1 MFHLIPLANWL
12 QVGEIKVM
20 QTTTES
26 PSDIAAFFEENG
38 YYLARG
44 VFAPNEL
51 SELENDFDRIV
62 DQLQRGKEQVDAR
75 WTGAAMERLGA
86 LGTSVIH
93 THNVQT
99 FSATWLR
106 ALMHEKF
113 LGGAKAI
120 LGPDVILHHSKLFM
134 KPPGKGAPFPMHQD
148 WEYFPTVNDTMIAAV
163 VHVSD
168 ATDDMG
174 CFRVYPGSHK
184 LGRRKGMQGQGS
196 GENQELVEKYPLE
209 NATVLEAQPGDVLY
223 FHYFTLH
230 GSKPNISPKTRKTVL
245 VQMHAGDDEIEE
257 GNTHPNARLALSG
270 WNNRIGRKAAGEA

>member
-1 MFHLIPLANWL
+1 
-12 QVGEIKVM
+12 M